1 MDMIYPYESTL
12 KLSLH
17 ALTNGLI
24 FCFKMFDIQVK
35 ILISLI
41 FYFQLCVQ
49 IISIFMGFLGSSIYT
64 IIITI
69 PIFNLLMKTHGTI
82 GYLLFFF

>member
-49 IISIFMGFLGSSIYT
+49 IISIFYGFFRFINIHYNNYNSN
-64 IIITI
+64 
-69 PIFNLLMKTHGTI
+69 F
-82 GYLLFFF
+82 